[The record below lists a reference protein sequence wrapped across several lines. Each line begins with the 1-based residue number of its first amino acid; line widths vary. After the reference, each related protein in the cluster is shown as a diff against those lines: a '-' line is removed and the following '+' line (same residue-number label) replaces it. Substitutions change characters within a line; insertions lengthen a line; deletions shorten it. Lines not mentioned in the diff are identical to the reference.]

1 MLEKVEKTL
10 VIWCSSFFSL
20 NIKQLAISLRPRL
33 FPFIL
38 RNWNL
43 NNGVC
48 YFFKNVTFH
57 NSSKFIYKP
66 ISNSWGER

>member
-1 MLEKVEKTL
+1 MIFFHNL
-10 VIWCSSFFSL
+10 VRSRPV
-20 NIKQLAISLRPRL
+20 QISIRPCL

-43 NNGVC
+43 TNGVG

-57 NSSKFIYKP
+57 NFPKFIYKP
-66 ISNSWGER
+66 ISNS